1 MNGYEAVIAVARQ
14 DPSWLRVIRACLDY
28 PSEEF
33 AGRWI
38 LQGLDPRP
46 RTRFESVRGLCK
58 GRAKRSFLFRI
69 YLRIVQLAG
78 EYGALY
84 GAPRFSRCSEPF
96 ALAPPT
102 LKDSVLCPI
111 CSSLA
116 RPTARAVRTL
126 TQAIT
131 AEAGKA

>member
-1 MNGYEAVIAVARQ
+1 LIAIARKEVLGHRDTSARQ
-14 DPSWLRVIRACLDY
+14 GRSPNRPCL
-28 PSEEF
+28 P
-33 AGRWI
+33 GR
-38 LQGLDPRP
+38 QTPGEPGVCA
-46 RTRFESVRGLCK
+46 TAS
-58 GRAKRSFLFRI
+58 KRSFLFRI